1 MEELKLQEL
10 IECHQVCIQVNK
22 EIVDQEQEEPQ
33 QPQLINLELV
43 EMFKLLPQLIN
54 QEALIN
60 QEEEILEHINHQA
73 IPVNM
78 AQVDFH
84 HQEDME
90 HQE

>member
-1 MEELKLQEL
+1 M

-33 QPQLINLELV
+33 PQLIPQVLV

-60 QEEEILEHINHQA
+60 QEEILEHINHQA
-73 IPVNM
+73 IQANM
-78 AQVDFH
+78 VQVDFH
-84 HQEDME
+84 PQEDME